1 MTSGQG
7 AAGRPRLSARSVEDL
22 AVIAALLQDAIV
34 PLGDMA
40 YIADERSFVMALNR
54 FRWEAGEGAPSRERI
69 HSGLRFDAVE
79 RVRYRGIRRTDRGR
93 FLSLLTIS
101 CDDGIVVLHFSGG
114 ALIRLDVG
122 ALRCALEDF
131 GEPWPTPS
139 TPAHDAAG

>member
-7 AAGRPRLSARSVEDL
+7 AVGRPRLSVRSVEDL

-54 FRWEAGEGAPSRERI
+54 FRWEASEGVPTRERI
-69 HSGLRFDAVE
+69 HSGLRFDTVE
-79 RVRYRGIRRTDRGR
+79 RVRYRGIRRTDRSR

-101 CDDGIVVLHFSGG
+101 CDDGVVVLHFSGG
-114 ALIRLDVG
+114 GMIRLEVDD
-122 ALRCALEDF
+122 LRCALEDF

-139 TPAHDAAG
+139 TPSHDAAG

>member
-34 PLGDMA
+34 P
-40 YIADERSFVMALNR
+40 LNR